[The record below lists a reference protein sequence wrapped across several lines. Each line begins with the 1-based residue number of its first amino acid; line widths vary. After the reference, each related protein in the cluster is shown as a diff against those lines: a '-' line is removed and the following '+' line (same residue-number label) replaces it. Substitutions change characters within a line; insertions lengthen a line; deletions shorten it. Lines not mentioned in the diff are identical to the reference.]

1 MSDNVQH
8 FGLGTIQATLGL
20 QKSNLM
26 TAAKLGVGAAAGIT
40 LGDLLQSQVLV
51 KNGVPIVPVRW
62 APLFHALF
70 GIAGGTIVRKKIG
83 NDYGIGMMAG
93 GVGIAMSALLGMV
106 LSRTMSASGSAAAM
120 TEDAGGGAQA
130 GVGFGLGRA
139 FAGSMRSLS
148 GLGRTTSD
156 PTLLFGVGT
165 PDMSGAGL
173 FNGATVAIE
182 QSNGLQGAT
191 VAIEPSGRGFASIL
205 GG

>member
-8 FGLGTIQATLGL
+8 FGFGNITATLGL

-40 LGDLLQSQVLV
+40 LGDLLQSRVLV
-51 KNGVPIVPVRW
+51 RNGTPMIPVRW

-93 GVGIAMSALLGMV
+93 GVGIAVSALLGQI
-106 LSRTMSASGSAAAM
+106 LSRTMGASGSAAQA
-120 TEDAGGGAQA
+120 TEEAGGGGQSVA
-130 GVGFGLGRA
+130 GFGLGRA
-139 FAGSMRSLS
+139 YAPSMRALA

-156 PTLLFGVGT
+156 PTMLFGVGT

-182 QSNGLQGAT
+182 NSNGLQGAT
-191 VAIEPSGRGFASIL
+191 VAIENTGRGGFASTFS
-205 GG
+205 

>member
-8 FGLGTIQATLGL
+8 FSLGNITATLGL

-26 TAAKLGVGAAAGIT
+26 TAAKLGAGAAAGIT
-40 LGDLLQSQVLV
+40 LGDLLQSRILIR
-51 KNGVPIVPVRW
+51 NGTPMVPIRW

-70 GIAGGTIVRKKIG
+70 GIVGGTIVRKQIG

-93 GVGIAMSALLGMV
+93 GVGIAASALLGQV
-106 LSRTMSASGSAAAM
+106 LSRTMGASASTAQV
-120 TEDAGGGAQA
+120 TEDAGGGAQS
-130 GVGFGLGRA
+130 GIGFGLGRA
-139 FAGSMRSLS
+139 FAPSMQALG
-148 GLGRTTSD
+148 GLGRTRTTND

-182 QSNGLQGAT
+182 NSNSLNGAT
-191 VAIEPSGRGFASIL
+191 VAIENSGGFASTFT
-205 GG
+205 